1 MRTICADMSS
11 LQTYNRDLSIS
22 QKRIRLV
29 YNCRHICLLL
39 ILYWLFRNNLC
50 DIDNVC
56 HTDLYIIVMF
66 AVPYLCF
73 IQFLLM
79 WQHICTYLVHL
90 YALCRH
96 YFKNWENAANPGKW
110 NPIGL
115 VHSNISTLQIKHP
128 ACFSNVNQKHVIF

>member
-11 LQTYNRDLSIS
+11 LQTYNKDLSIS

-29 YNCRHICLLL
+29 YDCRHICLLL

-56 HTDLYIIVMF
+56 HTDFAYHSDVCRSISMFHTFFTHVATHMHRPSLFICIV
-66 AVPYLCF
+66 PP
-73 IQFLLM
+73 LL
-79 WQHICTYLVHL
+79 QEL
-90 YALCRH
+90 
-96 YFKNWENAANPGKW
+96 ENAANPGKW